1 MFQKRSPHIKGA
13 LCNNKKHP
21 TGSSRSA
28 LSLRRRCWPVSSL
41 SSAIPC
47 RQAKSR
53 LPRSQAVTTLVNGFL
68 GKFGLGPLSEH
79 IIRKL
84 AHFSE
89 FMLEGFLLM
98 LCLRVYTRHF
108 VRHISWPLLAGM
120 STALM
125 DETIQISIPN
135 RTSSVTDVWIDM
147 AGAIAGL
154 FVALIILLILR
165 ATMAFYQVKRENKAL
180 RAEQEALRQREHE
193 RLARRAAHRAAQ
205 GEDNN
210 EEEDEA

>member
-1 MFQKRSPHIKGA
+1 MQQQKTSHWLIAFRVIFTAA
-13 LCNNKKHP
+13 LLACILFIFRNSMQ
-21 TGSSRSA
+21 TGE
-28 LSLRRRCWPVSSL
+28 VSS
-41 SSAIPC
+41 A
-47 RQAKSR
+47 
-53 LPRSQAVTTLVNGFL
+53 RSQAVTTLVNGFL

-125 DETIQISIPN
+125 DETIQISHPQPHLVCH
-135 RTSSVTDVWIDM
+135 RRVDRY
-147 AGAIAGL
+147 G
-154 FVALIILLILR
+154 R
-165 ATMAFYQVKRENKAL
+165 C
-180 RAEQEALRQREHE
+180 H
-193 RLARRAAHRAAQ
+193 RRAVCGPDYSLDFTRYYGVLS
-205 GEDNN
+205 GET
-210 EEEDEA
+210 

>member
-1 MFQKRSPHIKGA
+1 MQQQKTSHWLIAFRVIFTAA
-13 LCNNKKHP
+13 LLACILFIFRNSMQ
-21 TGSSRSA
+21 TGE
-28 LSLRRRCWPVSSL
+28 VSS
-41 SSAIPC
+41 A
-47 RQAKSR
+47 
-53 LPRSQAVTTLVNGFL
+53 RSQAVTTLVNGFL

-165 ATMAFYQVKRENKAL
+165 ATTAFYQVKRENKAL
-180 RAEQEALRQREHE
+180 RAEPT
-193 RLARRAAHRAAQ
+193 
-205 GEDNN
+205 
-210 EEEDEA
+210 